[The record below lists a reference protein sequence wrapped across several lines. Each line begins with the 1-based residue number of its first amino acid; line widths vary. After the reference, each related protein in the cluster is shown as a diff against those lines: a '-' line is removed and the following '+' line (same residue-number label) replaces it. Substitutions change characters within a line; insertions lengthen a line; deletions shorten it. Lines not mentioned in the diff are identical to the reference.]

1 MSEEKSKADS
11 KTPIPAT
18 PGTIASIVP
27 KKNQTSLLSS
37 AQPKPKASGTPSPS
51 ILEAWLLSTTTS
63 TLSTTTTP
71 NPVLTV
77 GSPSPETTR
86 RIAELEAQIQCE
98 RKTTAELSE
107 KFKLATRSSAEH
119 ANEKNAFETQI
130 AQQYKKEQLRYLL
143 DRVCPDAQRVLLD
156 PDSMLLKSF
165 QNEKSC
171 DAFVISIDIRRST
184 ELMLKAREPRLFA
197 EFIRELGL
205 KLGDIVIENLGVFD
219 KFTGDGILA
228 FFPEFYS
235 GADSGFRVVETA
247 DKCHEVFRQHYRDN
261 RRCFTAVLR
270 DTGLGIGVDFGK
282 VHMVQ
287 IGGALTVVGNPVVY
301 ACRMGSAPAGS
312 TLLNQPAYEQI
323 FDLFSAYCDIEETSL
338 PFKHEGDM
346 VAYTARRN
354 KKQHSPANPEWLDA
368 SQTPPNNQRAE
379 DSTEAPK

>member
-1 MSEEKSKADS
+1 
-11 KTPIPAT
+11 
-18 PGTIASIVP
+18 
-27 KKNQTSLLSS
+27 
-37 AQPKPKASGTPSPS
+37 
-51 ILEAWLLSTTTS
+51 
-63 TLSTTTTP
+63 
-71 NPVLTV
+71 
-77 GSPSPETTR
+77 
-86 RIAELEAQIQCE
+86 
-98 RKTTAELSE
+98 
-107 KFKLATRSSAEH
+107 
-119 ANEKNAFETQI
+119 
-130 AQQYKKEQLRYLL
+130 
-143 DRVCPDAQRVLLD
+143 
-156 PDSMLLKSF
+156 MLLKSF

-270 DTGLGIGVDFGK
+270 DTSLGIGVDFGK